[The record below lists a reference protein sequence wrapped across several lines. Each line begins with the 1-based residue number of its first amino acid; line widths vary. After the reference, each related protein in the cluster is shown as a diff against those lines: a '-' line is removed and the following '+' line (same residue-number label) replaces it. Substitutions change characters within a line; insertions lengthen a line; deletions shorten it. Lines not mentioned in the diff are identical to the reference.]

1 MTYGTAEYI
10 RIHVWEEMPEYTFPE
25 CENGHPGCSC
35 TNLAGGKCIE
45 DAEAECDDRVYVLA
59 ASKVINAILD
69 GDEELDIPD
78 DTD

>member
-10 RIHVWEEMPEYTFPE
+10 RIHVWEDMPEYAFPE

-45 DAEAECDDRVYVLA
+45 DAEEECNHSVAVFA
-59 ASKVINAILD
+59 ASKVIDAILNED
-69 GDEELDIPD
+69 V
-78 DTD
+78 

>member
-10 RIHVWEEMPEYTFPE
+10 RIHVWEEKPGYTFPK

-45 DAEAECDDRVYVLA
+45 DVEAECNDRVYVLA
-59 ASKVINAILD
+59 ASKVIDAILNE
-69 GDEELDIPD
+69 GV
-78 DTD
+78 